1 MNSTKVQNPRCK
13 LDVFGFC
20 SCLCKACSRVSEA
33 LLLALRTLSLSFLN
47 NSSSDS
53 KAFLRYNAF
62 SGSPTVVNHALLFWL
77 RCKGMATVTN

>member
-20 SCLCKACSRVSEA
+20 FICAKPAHVFQKLSYLLCRLC
-33 LLLALRTLSLSFLN
+33 LSFVTN

-53 KAFLRYNAF
+53 KASLHYNAF

-77 RCKGMATVTN
+77 RSKGMATVTN